1 MTLGLRLYG
10 ATAVGADA
18 IKLSSEIETEI
29 EVSSI
34 IWKPCSGIEKKA
46 CVLPVYRNSARADL
60 LFTANLNSSN
70 TEGALYERGVAI
82 TTAE

>member
-1 MTLGLRLYG
+1 MYG
-10 ATAVGADA
+10 ASPVGEDA

-34 IWKPCSGIEKKA
+34 IWKPCSAIEKKS
-46 CVLPVYRNSARADL
+46 CVLPVYRNSARDDL
-60 LFTANLNSSN
+60 LFTAKLNSSD
-70 TEGALYERGVAI
+70 TEGQLYERGVAI

>member
-1 MTLGLRLYG
+1 MYG
-10 ATAVGADA
+10 ASPVGADA

-34 IWKPCSGIEKKA
+34 IWKPCSAVEKKA

-60 LFTANLNSSN
+60 LFTANLNSCD
-70 TEGALYERGVAI
+70 TEGQLYERGVAI